1 MKQAPPRT
9 PVEGEVTRPDPCRA
23 SAGLLTSPSTFHLVE
38 GEVTR
43 PKLGRASLGL
53 LTSPSTVV
61 ISLLMIASSLAGE
74 PVSYTREIQ
83 PILRA
88 NCVGCHKPGKS
99 KGGLDL
105 TSHAALM
112 KGGKDGAVIV
122 TEDAAASPL
131 MESISGAEPEM
142 PKEGEPLSEQEVALL
157 KNWISQGAKLD
168 AVDAAAMSIPAQ
180 PPVYK
185 SLPAIPSLAW
195 SPDGSLLAVP
205 AHHEVILYH
214 ASGEIS
220 ARFLGAS
227 ARLEMV
233 TFSPDG
239 KTLAASGGAPS
250 EFGEIQIWD
259 IGSRTLQRS
268 IKASNDTFYGVSF
281 SADQQRVAVGCADK
295 LVRIF
300 SIADGR
306 EVMKCDN
313 HIDWVFGTAFSQDG
327 QHLAT
332 VSRDKAA
339 KLIDIATGQLIDDIN
354 RPRDALI
361 CLTKH
366 PTQDMIATGGMEG
379 KIRLFK
385 MSPRGGRLAEGD
397 DKEESFVREFEHMAT
412 PIQCIAFSAD
422 GAMVACGGLSGEVR
436 VFNAENGQ
444 RLSALKGNFG
454 PTYALAFQPGTKVLT
469 SAGVDGQIRCFE
481 ATTGELIKAFPSVP
495 LAVPALPGG

>member
-1 MKQAPPRT
+1 MTRFSHPPH
-9 PVEGEVTRPDPCRA
+9 VEGEVARPGSRR
-23 SAGLLTSPSTFHLVE
+23 ST
-38 GEVTR
+38 
-43 PKLGRASLGL
+43 LGL
-53 LTSPSTVV
+53 LTALAVGVV
-61 ISLLMIASSLAGE
+61 SLLVLSNSIAQES
-74 PVSYTREIQ
+74 VSFTREVL

-105 TSHAALM
+105 TTHAALM
-112 KGGKDGAVIV
+112 KGDKNGPVILPQ
-122 TEDAAASPL
+122 DAATSPL
-131 MESISGAEPEM
+131 LESISGTEPEM
-142 PKEGEPLSEQEVALL
+142 PKEGEPLNEQEVALL

-168 AVDAAAMSIPAQ
+168 SVDVTTPATPAQ

-185 SLPAIPSLAW
+185 SLPAISSLAW

-205 AHHEVILYH
+205 AHHEILLYT
-214 ASGEIS
+214 AGAEIS
-220 ARFLGAS
+220 ARLLGAS
-227 ARLEMV
+227 ARLEKV

-239 KTLAASGGAPS
+239 RSLAACGGAPS
-250 EFGEIQIWD
+250 EFGEIQLWD
-259 IGSRTLQRS
+259 VGSHALQRS

-306 EVMKCDN
+306 EIMKCDN

-332 VSRDKAA
+332 ASRDKAA
-339 KLIDIATGQLIDDIN
+339 KLIDISTGQLIDDIN

-366 PTQDMIATGGMEG
+366 PTQDMIATGGTEG

-422 GAMVACGGLSGEVR
+422 GTMVACGGLSGEVR
-436 VFNAENGQ
+436 VFNTENGQ
-444 RLSALKGNFG
+444 RLSMLKGNFG
-454 PTYALAFQPGTKVLT
+454 PTYALAFQPGTKLL
-469 SAGVDGQIRCFE
+469 AIGGQDGKIRFFDSSN
-481 ATTGELIKAFPSVP
+481 GEMTKEFPSVP
-495 LAVPALPGG
+495 CSTASATP

>member
-1 MKQAPPRT
+1 MALLRTFPPSDAMKQAST
-9 PVEGEVTRPDPCRA
+9 PMEPSVTRPDPRR
-23 SAGLLTSPSTFHLVE
+23 SKAGLLPLWSTLMVLQLLIANSPSQE
-38 GEVTR
+38 
-43 PKLGRASLGL
+43 
-53 LTSPSTVV
+53 TV
-61 ISLLMIASSLAGE
+61 SF
-74 PVSYTREIQ
+74 TREIQ

-112 KGGKDGAVIV
+112 KGDKNGPVIALQDV
-122 TEDAAASPL
+122 AASPL
-131 MESISGAEPEM
+131 VQSISGTEPEM
-142 PKEGEPLSEQEVALL
+142 PKEGEPLNEQEVTLL
-157 KNWISQGAKLD
+157 KNWISQGAKPD
-168 AVDAAAMSIPAQ
+168 TVDPSVNSIPAH
-180 PPVYK
+180 PPIYK
-185 SLPAIPSLAW
+185 SLPAISSLAW

-205 AHHEVILYH
+205 AHHEIILYL

-227 ARLEMV
+227 VRLEKV

-239 KTLAASGGAPS
+239 RSLAACGGAPS
-250 EFGEIQIWD
+250 EFGEIQLWD
-259 IGSRTLQRS
+259 TGSHTLQRS

-300 SIADGR
+300 SIADGK
-306 EVMKCDN
+306 ELMKCDN

-339 KLIDIATGQLIDDIN
+339 KLIDISTGQLIDDIN

-366 PTQDMIATGGMEG
+366 PTQDLIATGGTEG

-385 MSPRGGRLAEGD
+385 MTPRGGRLAEGD
-397 DKEESFVREFEHMAT
+397 DKEESFVREYEHMAT

-436 VFNAENGQ
+436 VFNTENGQ
-444 RLSALKGNFG
+444 RLSTLKGNFG
-454 PTYALAFQPGTKVLT
+454 PTYALAFQPGTKFLT
-469 SAGVDGQIRCFE
+469 SAGADGQIRFFE
-481 ATTGELIKAFPSVP
+481 STTGELIKSFSAVP
-495 LAVPALPGG
+495 LAGSALPGG